1 MYVHSLCMDQTT
13 ALGYTETSGFIG
25 HESEQGWKALL
36 QVIEEILNSS
46 RREYDNQRRNIE

>member
-1 MYVHSLCMDQTT
+1 MDQTT

-36 QVIEEILNSS
+36 QVIEEILNIS